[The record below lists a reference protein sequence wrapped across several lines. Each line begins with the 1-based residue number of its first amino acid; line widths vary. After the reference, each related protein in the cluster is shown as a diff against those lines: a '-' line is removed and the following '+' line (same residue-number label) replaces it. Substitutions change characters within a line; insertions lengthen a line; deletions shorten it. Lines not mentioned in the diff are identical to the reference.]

1 VKGLAQIALGV
12 IAAIGGFVD
21 IGDLVFNAQAGSSV
35 GYPVLWA
42 LPVGVVGIM
51 VFAEMSGR
59 IVAVAKKPNFV
70 LVKER
75 YGPRLSTFTLVA
87 SLVLTVL
94 TLAAELGG
102 IGFVLNYFFDVSVSF
117 FILVAALGVAAAIY
131 FLPFGGIERVFGYL
145 GLGLFVYFA
154 ASIKLDPDWGEIGRG
169 FVPESHGAAVY
180 WYFVV
185 GLIAAALMPYEIYF
199 YSSGAVEEGW
209 DESDMK
215 VNRANAFLGF
225 GLGGILAAS
234 ILIAS
239 TQVLKPAGITP
250 ESVGTTALVAE
261 VPYGELGLILAFV
274 GILFAVGGATIDTAF
289 SAAYNLAQHQGWK
302 WGKRF
307 RLLDEPRFTLS
318 LAGFLLAGLA
328 IAQTGVDP
336 IELTEYAVIFSIPVL
351 PLTYLP
357 ILLVGGDRQVM
368 GNQVNGPLAR
378 VLGWAYFGLICLLA
392 VAAPVLF
399 VWTNG
404 GS

>member
-1 VKGLAQIALGV
+1 VKGLANIALGV

-21 IGDLVFNAQAGSSV
+21 IGDLVFSAQAGSSV

-42 LPVGVVGIM
+42 LPVGVLGIM

-59 IVAVAKKPNFV
+59 IVAIAQKPNFV

-75 YGPRLSTFTLVA
+75 YGPRLSTFTLAA

-102 IGFVLNYFFDVSVSF
+102 LGFVLNYFFDVSVSF

-131 FLPFGGIERVFGYL
+131 FLPFGGLERVFGYL
-145 GLGLFVYFA
+145 GLALFVYFA
-154 ASIKLDPDWGEIGRG
+154 ASIKLNPDWGELGRG

-209 DESDMK
+209 DERDMK

-225 GLGGILAAS
+225 GLGGILAVS
-234 ILIAS
+234 ILVAS

-250 ESVGTTALVAE
+250 ESIGTTALVAE

-274 GILFAVGGATIDTAF
+274 GIVFAVGGATIDTAF

-307 RLLDEPRFTLS
+307 RLLDEPRFSLS
-318 LAGFLLAGLA
+318 LAGFLLAGLV

-368 GNQVNGPLAR
+368 GRYVNGTLSR

>member
-1 VKGLAQIALGV
+1 VKTLLNVALGV

-21 IGDLVFNAQAGSSV
+21 IGDLVFNSQAGASV
-35 GYPVLWA
+35 GTPALWA
-42 LPVGVVGIM
+42 TPVGVVGIM

-59 IVAVAKKPNFV
+59 IVAVSKKPNFV

-75 YGPRLSTFTLVA
+75 YGIRLSTFTLIA

-102 IGFVLNYFFDVSVSF
+102 LGFVVNYFFDVSVSF
-117 FILVAALGVAAAIY
+117 FVLVAMIVIAAAIY
-131 FLPFGGIERVFGYL
+131 FLPFSAIERVFGYM
-145 GLGLFVYFA
+145 GLALLVYI
-154 ASIKLDPDWGEIGRG
+154 ASSINLDPNWGEVGRG
-169 FVPESHGAAVY
+169 FVPESHSAAVY

-209 DESDMK
+209 TPKDMM
-215 VNRANAFLGF
+215 VNRANAIIGF
-225 GLGGILAAS
+225 GLGG
-234 ILIAS
+234 LISVGLLVTSA
-239 TQVLKPAGITP
+239 QLFKPAGISPTSIG
-250 ESVGTTALVAE
+250 SVALMAQQPYAE
-261 VPYGELGLILAFV
+261 VGLILALI

-307 RLLDEPRFTLS
+307 RLLGEPRFTLS
-318 LAGFLLAGLA
+318 LAGFLLIGFAV
-328 IAQTGVDP
+328 AQTGVDP

-357 ILLVGGDRQVM
+357 ILLVGNDREVM
-368 GNQVNGPLAR
+368 GEHVNGLLAR
-378 VLGWAYFGLICLLA
+378 VLGWFYFGLICVLA

-399 VWTNG
+399 LWTNG

>member
-1 VKGLAQIALGV
+1 VKGLLSVALGV

-21 IGDLVFNAQAGSSV
+21 IGDLVFNAQAGASV

-42 LPVGVVGIM
+42 VPVGVVGIM

-59 IVAVAKKPNFV
+59 IVAVAQKPNFV

-75 YGPRLSTFTLVA
+75 YHPRLSTFTLVA

-94 TLAAELGG
+94 TLGAELGG
-102 IGFVLNYFFDVSVSF
+102 LGFVLNYFFDVSVSF
-117 FILVAALGVAAAIY
+117 FILVAAVGAAAAIY
-131 FLPFGGIERVFGYL
+131 FLPFGGIERIFGYL
-145 GLGLFVYFA
+145 GLALFVYFA
-154 ASIKLDPDWGEIGRG
+154 ASIKLDPDWGEVGRG
-169 FVPESHGAAVY
+169 FVPEAHGAAVY

-199 YSSGAVEEGW
+199 YSSGAVEEQW

-215 VNRANAFLGF
+215 INRANAFLGF
-225 GLGGILAAS
+225 GLGGILAVS
-234 ILIAS
+234 ILVAS

-250 ESVGTTALVAE
+250 DSVGTAALVAE

-307 RLLDEPRFTLS
+307 RLLEEPRFTLS
-318 LAGFLLAGLA
+318 LAGFLAAGLA

-357 ILLVGGDRQVM
+357 ILLVGNDREVM
-368 GNQVNGPLAR
+368 GRHVNGPLSRA
-378 VLGWAYFGLICLLA
+378 LGWAYFVLICVLA

>member
-1 VKGLAQIALGV
+1 VKGVFQIALGV

-21 IGDLVFNAQAGSSV
+21 IGDLVFNSQAGASV
-35 GYPVLWA
+35 GTAALWA
-42 LPVGVVGIM
+42 TPVGVVGIIL
-51 VFAEMSGR
+51 FAEMSGR
-59 IVAVAKKPNFV
+59 IVAVSKKPNFV

-75 YGPRLSTFTLVA
+75 FGTRLSTFTLVA

-102 IGFVLNYFFDVSVSF
+102 LGFVINYFFDVSVGF
-117 FILVAALGVAAAIY
+117 FVLVALIVIAAAIY
-131 FLPFGGIERVFGYL
+131 FLPFGGIERVFGYM
-145 GLGLFVYFA
+145 GLALLVYIA
-154 ASIKLDPDWGEIGRG
+154 TAINLSPDWGEVGRG
-169 FVPESHGAAVY
+169 FIPEAHSAAVY

-209 DESDMK
+209 DTGDLN
-215 VNRANAFLGF
+215 VNRWNSIVGF
-225 GLGGILAAS
+225 GLGGLIS
-234 ILIAS
+234 IALLVTSA
-239 TQVLKPAGITP
+239 QLFKPAGISPTSIG
-250 ESVGTTALVAE
+250 SVSLMAE
-261 VPYGELGLILAFV
+261 QPYAEAGLILALV

-307 RLLDEPRFTLS
+307 RLLNEPRFTLS
-318 LAGFLLAGLA
+318 LAGFLLIGFAV
-328 IAQTGVDP
+328 AQTGVDP
-336 IELTEYAVIFSIPVL
+336 IALTEYAVIFSIPVL

-357 ILLVGGDRQVM
+357 ILLVGNDRSVM
-368 GNQVNGPLAR
+368 GNHVNGPLAR
-378 VLGWAYFGLICLLA
+378 VLGWFYFGLICVLA
-392 VAAPVLF
+392 VAAPILF

>member
-1 VKGLAQIALGV
+1 VKGLTNIALGV

-21 IGDLVFNAQAGSSV
+21 IGDLVFSAQAGSSV

-42 LPVGVVGIM
+42 VPVGVLGIM

-59 IVAVAKKPNFV
+59 IVAVAQKPNFV

-75 YGPRLSTFTLVA
+75 YSPRLSTFTLAA
-87 SLVLTVL
+87 SLMLTVL

-102 IGFVLNYFFDVSVSF
+102 LGFALNYLFDVSVSF
-117 FILVAALGVAAAIY
+117 FTLVAALGVAAAIY
-131 FLPFGGIERVFGYL
+131 FLPFGGLERVFGYL
-145 GLGLFVYFA
+145 GLALFVYFA

-209 DESDMK
+209 DERDMK

-225 GLGGILAAS
+225 GLGGILAVS

-239 TQVLKPAGITP
+239 TEVLKPLGITP

-274 GILFAVGGATIDTAF
+274 GIVFAVGGATIDTAF

-336 IELTEYAVIFSIPVL
+336 VQLTEYAVIFSIPVL

-357 ILLVGGDRQVM
+357 ILLVGGDRQVL
-368 GNQVNGPLAR
+368 GRYANGTLSR
-378 VLGWAYFGLICLLA
+378 VLGWGYFGLICLLA

>member
-1 VKGLAQIALGV
+1 MKGVLQIALGV

-21 IGDLVFNAQAGSSV
+21 IGDLVFNSQAGASV
-35 GYPVLWA
+35 GTPVLWA
-42 LPVGVVGIM
+42 TPVGVLGII

-59 IVAVAKKPNFV
+59 IVAASKKPNFV

-94 TLAAELGG
+94 TLGAELGG
-102 IGFVLNYFFDVSVSF
+102 LGFVINYFFDVSVSF
-117 FILVAALGVAAAIY
+117 FVLVALIVIAAAIY
-131 FLPFGGIERVFGYL
+131 FLPFSGIERIFGYM
-145 GLGLFVYFA
+145 GLALLVFIA
-154 ASIKLDPDWGEIGRG
+154 TAINLDPDWGEVGRG
-169 FVPESHGAAVY
+169 FVPESHSAAVY

-199 YSSGAVEEGW
+199 YSSGAVEEDWGPR
-209 DESDMK
+209 DIG
-215 VNRANAFLGF
+215 VNRWNAIVGF
-225 GLGGILAAS
+225 GLGGLISVGILLTAAQ
-234 ILIAS
+234 LF
-239 TQVLKPAGITP
+239 KPAGISPTSIG
-250 ESVGTTALVAE
+250 SVALLAQQ
-261 VPYGELGLILAFV
+261 PYAELGLILALI

-307 RLLDEPRFTLS
+307 RLLNEPRFTLS
-318 LAGFLLAGLA
+318 LAGFLLAGFA

-336 IELTEYAVIFSIPVL
+336 VELTEYAVIFSIPVL

-357 ILLVGGDRQVM
+357 ILLVGSDRSVM
-368 GNQVNGPLAR
+368 GAHVNGPIAR
-378 VLGWAYFGLICLLA
+378 VLGWFYFGLICLLA

>member
-1 VKGLAQIALGV
+1 MKGILQVALGV

-21 IGDLVFNAQAGSSV
+21 IGDLVFNSQAGASV
-35 GYPVLWA
+35 GTPALWA
-42 LPVGVVGIM
+42 VPVGVLGIM

-59 IVAVAKKPNFV
+59 IVAVSKKPNFV

-75 YGPRLSTFTLVA
+75 YGTPLSTFTLVA

-102 IGFVLNYFFDVSVSF
+102 LGFVLNYFFDVSVSF
-117 FILVAALGVAAAIY
+117 FVLVALVAIAAAIY
-131 FLPFGGIERVFGYL
+131 FLPFGGIERVFGYM
-145 GLGLFVYFA
+145 GLALLVYI
-154 ASIKLDPDWGEIGRG
+154 ASSINLDPDWGEVGRG
-169 FVPESHGAAVY
+169 FVPESHSAAVY

-199 YSSGAVEEGW
+199 YSSGAVEEEW
-209 DESDMK
+209 TPKDMM
-215 VNRANAFLGF
+215 VNRANAILGF
-225 GLGGILAAS
+225 GLGGLISVGILLTSAQ
-234 ILIAS
+234 LF
-239 TQVLKPAGITP
+239 KPAGISPTSIG
-250 ESVGTTALVAE
+250 SVALMAQQ
-261 VPYGELGLILAFV
+261 PYAELGLILAFV

-307 RLLDEPRFTLS
+307 RLLSEPRFTLS
-318 LAGFLLAGLA
+318 LAGFLLVGFAV
-328 IAQTGVDP
+328 AQTGVDP

-357 ILLVGGDRQVM
+357 ILLVGNDRSVM
-368 GNQVNGPLAR
+368 GAYVNGPIAR
-378 VLGWAYFGLICLLA
+378 VLGWFYFGLICVLA
-392 VAAPVLF
+392 LAAPVLF